1 MNCLHV
7 QKLLHAHLDSELSG
21 DIAEQVQNHLE
32 FCSVCSEE
40 AEKLKQLFIQLED
53 FSRTSSPL
61 FLTPLIMK
69 SFQAA
74 TRNSSRIHPFWSILV
89 CYKNELVWGMAAAGF
104 FFGLFLGNSLFALPE
119 TPDYLH
125 LLAYADMEG
134 LFQ

>member
-7 QKLLHAHLDSELSG
+7 QKLLHAHLDSELPG
-21 DIAEQVQNHLE
+21 DTTEQVQNHLE

-40 AEKLKQLFIQLED
+40 AEELKQLFIQLD
-53 FSRTSSPL
+53 NFSQTPSPL

-74 TRNSSRIHPFWSILV
+74 TRNSSRIQPFGSILV

-134 LFQ
+134 LF